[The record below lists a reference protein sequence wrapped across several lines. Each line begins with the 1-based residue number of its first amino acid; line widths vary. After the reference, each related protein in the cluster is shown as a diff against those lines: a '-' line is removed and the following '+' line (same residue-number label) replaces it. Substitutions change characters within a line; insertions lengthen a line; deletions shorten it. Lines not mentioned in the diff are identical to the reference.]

1 MSFLDK
7 MKQAKDLYGNMKK
20 VQAEIAKIKCEG
32 KSKNAE
38 VKVVVDGNHIM
49 LNLLID
55 SSLKNDQFLSNLI
68 IEACNDAH
76 SKVDKEIKSRMGNMI
91 GAGGM
96 KLPF

>member
-1 MSFLDK
+1 MSYFDK

-32 KSKNAE
+32 TSRNEE
-38 VKVVVDGNHIM
+38 VKVVVDGNHIT
-49 LNLLID
+49 LKLSID
-55 SSLKNDQFLSNLI
+55 GSLKNDQFLSNLI
-68 IEACNDAH
+68 IEACNNAH